1 MIRLFLFLLFSGA
14 CAVPVAILAII
25 CLVYT
30 VSGSFQDD
38 LFDCLQDSDY
48 SELLDIVEN
57 GLPPTKTPHHV
68 AIIGGGMSGLTAAK
82 FLEDAGHKVQQTRSV
97 LRQPA

>member
-1 MIRLFLFLLFSGA
+1 M
-14 CAVPVAILAII
+14 AILAII